1 MSSKALVWFQLL
13 CQTILMTGSV
23 LSMESNATEFD
34 FLRLHQV
41 LLTNY
46 SRHMRPLSN
55 QSASITV
62 SLKFDLLSVSDIDD
76 VKQRISVLAVVSVHW
91 KDKNLMWEPRHYG
104 GLDRMYFSQQ
114 QIWAPTV
121 YIVESQTKGPT
132 LFNLPTNHLVA
143 PDGTVIFSSS
153 GILET
158 SCSLDMTYFPY
169 DYQSCKF
176 GFGVLDSSKR
186 DINLV
191 SDPRGPQK
199 ASAFVPDGEWNIHG
213 FSTAE
218 HSYGSKNYEF
228 QTLYVIMKL
237 QRRSTYYVLNVI
249 VPAVTV
255 SMLSLITFAV
265 PVESGER
272 LAYALTNLLSLSVYI
287 TYIGSIIP
295 SSSVDLPILLRY
307 LVSLFLISSMCV
319 VMTVVVIAMR
329 WSRVVSSSDNYKSIF
344 IFGLLLNIRRSDKR
358 FGTLCRRKRIACVE
372 YKLPIPADAPG
383 LNSVEL
389 QNLWDTVNEK
399 SLVDT
404 PALLKTSSE
413 LLHGTK
419 PVNKE
424 VIKTSH
430 HKKSPSC
437 HEGMHTSND
446 DCMPKRGHEAC
457 PNYELLEADMDPDVL
472 RLCSRV
478 DLFSFLVLFAIFLIM
493 TIVSFVQLN
502 SQH

>member
-1 MSSKALVWFQLL
+1 MSSKALVWFQLI

-23 LSMESNATEFD
+23 LSMDSNATEFD

-46 SRHMRPLSN
+46 R
-55 QSASITV
+55 
-62 SLKFDLLSVSDIDD
+62 
-76 VKQRISVLAVVSVHW
+76 

-132 LFNLPTNHLVA
+132 LFNLPTNHLVV
-143 PDGTVIFSSS
+143 PDGTVMFSSS

-186 DINLV
+186 DINLI

-199 ASAFVPDGEWNIHG
+199 ASAFVPDGEWNVHG

-319 VMTVVVIAMR
+319 VMTVVVIVMR
-329 WSRVVSSSDNYKSIF
+329 WSRVVSSCDNYKSIF

-372 YKLPIPADAPG
+372 YKLPVPTDAPG

-413 LLHGTK
+413 LLHGMK
-419 PVNKE
+419 PANKE
-424 VIKTSH
+424 VTKTSH
-430 HKKSPSC
+430 HKSPSF

-493 TIVSFVQLN
+493 TIMSFVQLN